1 MGSNGVFPQMQTTG
15 KTGSRS
21 CRLIEWTPLGIALG
35 LIFSMMF
42 DRQEWLYAVAVVGV
56 LASIAVGRTSEKS
69 EEFSVQSRLWKFAK
83 GWLLVVA
90 IAAFSLLHGKWQ
102 PMVFFA
108 LVGIISSAFFWLGCK
123 LSS

>member
-1 MGSNGVFPQMQTTG
+1 
-15 KTGSRS
+15 
-21 CRLIEWTPLGIALG
+21 
-35 LIFSMMF
+35 MMF

-56 LASIAVGRTSEKS
+56 LASIAVGRTSES

-83 GWLLVVA
+83 GRLLVVA
-90 IAAFSLLHGKWQ
+90 FAAFSLLHGKWQ

-108 LVGIISSAFFWLGCK
+108 LVGIISSAFFWLGCR